1 MASAMGKIVWYIKA
15 LKGRHVF
22 QEIHEEIC
30 AMVTFSWV
38 PNKSKTYLPMKIIFA
53 KMSKEQKLARKRR
66 PSPTRGKQRG
76 QARVSRFQAKY
87 QGPVLIAG

>member
-30 AMVTFSWV
+30 AMVTFV
-38 PNKSKTYLPMKIIFA
+38 GGQQVENIFA
-53 KMSKEQKLARKRR
+53 NENHLCQDE
-66 PSPTRGKQRG
+66 
-76 QARVSRFQAKY
+76 
-87 QGPVLIAG
+87 